1 MSNTSSAPKK
11 ARSSGA
17 KIPTTLL
24 VTVIPVTVALNIVGG
39 IIASA
44 LRLPVYLDMIGTAV
58 AAIVLGPWWG
68 ALVGLLTNSGSALIS
83 GPTSLPFAL
92 VNIVGALI
100 WGYGVRSWG
109 LGKSIPKFF
118 LLNVIVAI
126 ACTLTAAP
134 IIVLVFGGATGAGAD
149 ALTATFLA
157 IGQGVVGSVLSS
169 NILTSL
175 ADKIIGGFVAL
186 AIIEALPKAM
196 TENVALVKSTPL
208 KGILWAVGGILVGV
222 LVIVVFLALSAGS

>member
-11 ARSSGA
+11 ARSSGS

-100 WGYGVRSWG
+100 WGYGVRSSSYSVEQLVQVLTLSPRPSSQ
-109 LGKSIPKFF
+109 LGKE
-118 LLNVIVAI
+118 LLAR
-126 ACTLTAAP
+126 CSRP
-134 IIVLVFGGATGAGAD
+134 
-149 ALTATFLA
+149 
-157 IGQGVVGSVLSS
+157 
-169 NILTSL
+169 TS
-175 ADKIIGGFVAL
+175 
-186 AIIEALPKAM
+186 
-196 TENVALVKSTPL
+196 
-208 KGILWAVGGILVGV
+208 
-222 LVIVVFLALSAGS
+222 

>member
-118 LLNVIVAI
+118 LLNIIVAI
-126 ACTLTAAP
+126 ACTLVAAP

-186 AIIEALPKAM
+186 AII
-196 TENVALVKSTPL
+196 
-208 KGILWAVGGILVGV
+208 
-222 LVIVVFLALSAGS
+222 

>member
-1 MSNTSSAPKK
+1 MSKTSSAPKK

-126 ACTLTAAP
+126 ACTLVAAP

-149 ALTATFLA
+149 ALTA

-196 TENVALVKSTPL
+196 TENVPLVKSTPL

-222 LVIVVFLALSAGS
+222 LVIVVFLALGAGG

>member
-1 MSNTSSAPKK
+1 MSNTSAAPQK
-11 ARSSGA
+11 ARSSGM

-24 VTVIPVTVALNIVGG
+24 VTIIPVSVALNIVGS

-44 LRLPVYLDMIGTAV
+44 LRLPVYLDMIGTAI

-68 ALVGLLTNSGSALIS
+68 ALVGLLTNSGAALIV
-83 GPTSLPFAL
+83 GPTTLPFAL
-92 VNIVGALI
+92 VNVVGALI
-100 WGYGVRSWG
+100 WGYGVRAWG
-109 LGKSIPKFF
+109 LGRSIPKFF

-126 ACTLTAAP
+126 ACTIVAAP

-157 IGQGVVGSVLSS
+157 IGQGVVASVLSS

-186 AIIEALPKAM
+186 AVIEALPKAM
-196 TENVALVKSTPL
+196 TENINLVKSTPL
-208 KGILWAVGGILVGV
+208 KGILWAVGGIVVGV
-222 LVIVVFLALSAGS
+222 LVIVVFLAIGAGG